1 MAIDL
6 PWVNK
11 LLPDI
16 FSQNIDTSPK
26 GFYFFFTSM
35 NFAGMS
41 LVTFGIFIAL
51 LLLGYLALKDP

>member
-6 PWVNK
+6 PWLNK

-16 FSQNIDTSPK
+16 FSQSIDTSPK

-41 LVTFGIFIAL
+41 LVTFGIFIVL
-51 LLLGYLALKDP
+51 LLFG